1 MDTSQRISQAVS
13 IVPILISFVIL
24 FVGSAGTWFI
34 VMEDFYPHVTSEE
47 TIFLDS
53 GSDYNYQIDGVLI
66 SNDAGES
73 KIDYSASTVLCDEG
87 EPTCMVYEYRGA
99 VFYNIGLVFYAIF
112 SLSIVSSGLIF
123 LRDYDLIETLNKQ
136 FRMNVTRSDLLAT
149 SFGSHISV
157 IVFALFLLFYSLIGI
172 PSAMH
177 QDHAGGFKE
186 CLYTND
192 ITVVGTNDGCDAWV
206 QGEGVELN
214 SMWTIGPAFIVFLA
228 GVLFSSIYLTSYT
241 YGQVQ
246 LEDELE
252 NIVPEPELYF
262 ESDSKLLFDVNT
274 GEVIRSF
281 AEDKR
286 SLFFDT
292 ETNVLFD
299 EDTGDILY
307 SSYFDKFISKKLES
321 EKEDEEPV
329 KKDEESEK
337 KE

>member
-1 MDTSQRISQAVS
+1 
-13 IVPILISFVIL
+13 
-24 FVGSAGTWFI
+24 
-34 VMEDFYPHVTSEE
+34 
-47 TIFLDS
+47 
-53 GSDYNYQIDGVLI
+53 
-66 SNDAGES
+66 
-73 KIDYSASTVLCDEG
+73 
-87 EPTCMVYEYRGA
+87 A

-136 FRMNVTRSDLLAT
+136 FKMNVTRSDLLAA
-149 SFGSHISV
+149 SFGAHLSV
-157 IVFALFLLFYSLIGI
+157 IVFALFLLFYSLVGI

-241 YGQVQ
+241 YGQ
-246 LEDELE
+246 LEDEPE
-252 NIVPEPELYF
+252 DIVPEPELYF

-292 ETNVLFD
+292 EANVLFD

-307 SSYFDKFISKKLES
+307 SSYFNKFISSKLKPEKEVEEP
-321 EKEDEEPV
+321 EKED
-329 KKDEESEK
+329 S
-337 KE
+337 